1 MSILTMKE
9 VAEKKK
15 LQLFPSKSF
24 VLLNDKLKSK
34 IFDLN
39 EKDYSNREIIES
51 KKPLILTTLKIH
63 FSTEFK
69 DKPYLTGYDQIIF
82 DACIS
87 EQHHGNEF
95 TTPAVIHRAIGGS
108 KVKFTVA
115 EQEKILNSVRKLAS
129 TFIDFDM
136 SDVCEHFK
144 YNEGKEFTYCGYLLP
159 AELISATVNGQLSSA
174 VIHFIQNSPLLDVA
188 LMKKQI
194 ISCDNNLLDIPGTN
208 INENILAIKGC
219 LLRRILSIKGSH
231 NPKRG
236 KRVSKL
242 SPIILF
248 DSIFEQCELLDA
260 DRNRKSEYRN
270 AIAKILNHF
279 KSCGIISDWHFE
291 KKGNQFYSIHLKL

>member
-1 MSILTMKE
+1 MSILSMKE

-15 LQLFPSKSF
+15 LQLFPSKNF
-24 VLLNDKLKSK
+24 VFLTDKLKK
-34 IFDLN
+34 NIFDLTQKN
-39 EKDYSNREIIES
+39 YENREIIES
-51 KKPLILTTLKIH
+51 KKPLILTALNIY

-69 DKPYLTGYDQIIF
+69 NKPYLTGYDQIIF

-95 TTPAVIHRAIGGS
+95 TTPAIIHRAIGGS
-108 KVKFTVA
+108 KTKLTLA
-115 EQEKILNSVRKLAS
+115 EQEKILNSVRKLAT

-144 YNEGKEFTYCGYLLP
+144 YNEGKSFTYSGYLLP
-159 AELISATVNGQLSSA
+159 AEFLSAYVNGQLSSA

-188 LMKKQI
+188 KMKKQL
-194 ISCDNNLLDIPGTN
+194 ISCDNLLLEVPSTN
-208 INENILAIKGC
+208 INENILAVKGC

-242 SPIILF
+242 CPVILF

-270 AIAKILNHF
+270 AVEKFLNHF
-279 KSCGIISDWHFE
+279 KSCGLISDWHFE
-291 KKGNQFYSIHLKL
+291 KKGNKFYSIHLKL

>member
-1 MSILTMKE
+1 MSILSMKE

-15 LQLFPSKSF
+15 LQLCPSKNF
-24 VLLNDKLKSK
+24 VFLTDKLKQN
-34 IFDLN
+34 IFDLTK
-39 EKDYSNREIIES
+39 KDYANREIIES
-51 KKPLILTTLKIH
+51 KKPLILTPLNIYY
-63 FSTEFK
+63 SSEFK

-95 TTPAVIHRAIGGS
+95 TTPAIIHRAIGGS
-108 KVKFTVA
+108 KTTFTIA

-136 SDVCEHFK
+136 SDVCEQFK
-144 YNEGKEFTYCGYLLP
+144 YNEGKKFTYCGYLLP
-159 AELISATVNGQLSSA
+159 IELIFATVNGKFDSA

-188 LMKKQI
+188 LMKKQL
-194 ISCDNNLLDIPGTN
+194 ISCDNSLLYVPNSRIYEDVS
-208 INENILAIKGC
+208 AIKGC

-231 NPKRG
+231 NQKRG

-242 SPIILF
+242 CPIILF

-260 DRNRKSEYRN
+260 DRNRKSEYRDS
-270 AIAKILNHF
+270 IAKILNHF
-279 KSCGIISDWHFE
+279 KSCGVISEWNFE
-291 KKGNQFYSIHLKL
+291 KQGNKFYSIHLKL

>member
-1 MSILTMKE
+1 MSILSMKE

-15 LQLFPSKSF
+15 LQLFPSKNF
-24 VLLNDKLKSK
+24 VFLTDKLKQN
-34 IFDLN
+34 IFDVSQ
-39 EKDYSNREIIES
+39 KDYSIREVIEC
-51 KKPLILTTLKIH
+51 KKPLILSTLNIY

-95 TTPAVIHRAIGGS
+95 TTPAIIHRAIGGS

-115 EQEKILNSVRKLAS
+115 EQEKILNSVRKLAT

-144 YNEGKEFTYCGYLLP
+144 YNEGKNFTYYGYLLP
-159 AELISATVNGQLSSA
+159 TEFISATVNGKFDSA
-174 VIHFIQNSPLLDVA
+174 VIHFLQNSPLLDVA
-188 LMKKQI
+188 KIKKQI
-194 ISCDNNLLDIPGTN
+194 ITCDNSLLYVPNSRIYEDV
-208 INENILAIKGC
+208 LAIKGC

-236 KRVSKL
+236 KRVRKL
-242 SPIILF
+242 CPVILF

-270 AIAKILNHF
+270 TIEKILNHF
-279 KSCGIISDWHFE
+279 KSCRLISDWHFE
-291 KKGNQFYSIHLKL
+291 KKGNKFYSIHLNL

>member
-1 MSILTMKE
+1 MSILSMKE

-15 LQLFPSKSF
+15 LQLSPSKSF

-51 KKPLILTTLKIH
+51 KKPLILTPLKIYH
-63 FSTEFK
+63 STEFK

-95 TTPAVIHRAIGGS
+95 TTPAIIHRAIGGS
-108 KVKFTVA
+108 KTTFTIS

-144 YNEGKEFTYCGYLLP
+144 YNEGKEFTYSGYLLP
-159 AELISATVNGQLSSA
+159 AELIFATVNGKFDSA

-188 LMKKQI
+188 IMKKQL
-194 ISCDNNLLDIPGTN
+194 ISCDNSLLYVPNSRIYED
-208 INENILAIKGC
+208 ILAIKGY
-219 LLRRILSIKGSH
+219 LLRRILSIRGSH

-242 SPIILF
+242 CPVILF

-270 AIAKILNHF
+270 SISKLLNHF
-279 KSCGIISDWHFE
+279 KSCGLISEWHFE
-291 KKGNQFYSIHLKL
+291 KKGNKFYSILIKL